1 MGTFHGTAFWN
12 AGNSILDAAPF
23 VHAGDSVPNP
33 AYYSNNYG
41 LMDGL
46 CTISAWVHEAKQK
59 RFIQLSY
66 SGQSTSSLVNNY
78 GLVPTDLKRQGNF
91 SQLTNSDGSLIPIYP
106 PRSFTPYP
114 NNTINT
120 PLNAAAVA
128 LLHYLPRPNL
138 NSTGLN
144 YRLLTTQGTHGHS
157 SGARNRQTR

>member
-23 VHAGDSVPNP
+23 VLAGDSVPNP

-78 GLVPTDLKRQGNF
+78 GLVPTDLERQGNF

-106 PRSFTPYP
+106 PGVSLRIPTTRSTRLS
-114 NNTINT
+114 TQRR
-120 PLNAAAVA
+120 
-128 LLHYLPRPNL
+128 LHCCTTFRGQT
-138 NSTGLN
+138 STA
-144 YRLLTTQGTHGHS
+144 QG
-157 SGARNRQTR
+157 